1 MLHQIPR
8 SGFEGWLKAVL
19 ETEKIPSLRSISK
32 SSGISKSTLSYQ
44 LNSDTIPAATIL
56 KISRGLDLS
65 PTKELSKFKGF
76 EPLNESSAFLP
87 KEILPLIA
95 AKDIYLESALRLGAD
110 IPAVN
115 LSPIDQ
121 GGADIWSS
129 WFKAAAPNA
138 TYAALKNLIGISETQ
153 IARNN
158 REAAWSVEQIIA
170 MAQVFSFSPVLGLA
184 AAGSITFNEAG
195 LTLDARTQALRQ
207 ASNEDLQA
215 WVQVIAPSLTSDIKQ
230 NESTLRNAIIENLG

>member
-1 MLHQIPR
+1 MLHLIPR

-56 KISRGLDLS
+56 KISRGLGLS

-76 EPLNESSAFLP
+76 ERLNESSGFLP
-87 KEILPLIA
+87 KDLLPLIA
-95 AKDIYLESALRLGAD
+95 AKDIYLESALRLGAE

-115 LSPIDQ
+115 LTPIAQ
-121 GGADIWSS
+121 GGEDIWSS

-207 ASNEDLQA
+207 VSNEDLQT